1 MRFHQFF
8 ISVFFVSRPPVFG
21 SRTLSFSQKRTPV
34 VDSVHGSRMS
44 ASGGRPPVADTVKFY
59 RYIFID
65 MILFISRS
73 LIGESDELT
82 N

>member
-1 MRFHQFF
+1 MFR
-8 ISVFFVSRPPVFG
+8 
-21 SRTLSFSQKRTPV
+21 
-34 VDSVHGSRMS
+34 GSRMS

-73 LIGESDELT
+73 LIGGSDELT